1 MHVPPGLEAVHR
13 EIEDGARV
21 CDLLFM
27 AFTADT
33 RRQLT
38 DDVQRLRRGI
48 DDYLTEH
55 PDPIPVGWR
64 V

>member
-1 MHVPPGLEAVHR
+1 
-13 EIEDGARV
+13 
-21 CDLLFM
+21 M